1 MKRVK
6 KKKARSVSK
15 SKVKHKKFLLWFWG
29 LAISGLL
36 IVGVLFFFTAAGAFG
51 FDQFL
56 NPIAYRYRGP
66 TQYVGDAQLYIV
78 RCPMSPELSFQA
90 QQQVVFLWDPSLR

>member
-15 SKVKHKKFLLWFWG
+15 SKVKHKKFLLWLWG

-51 FDQFL
+51 RLPDETRL
-56 NPIAYRYRGP
+56 EDPEKDLA
-66 TQYVGDAQLYIV
+66 TQIISSDG
-78 RCPMSPELSFQA
+78 
-90 QQQVVFLWDPSLR
+90 QVIGKFFK

>member
-1 MKRVK
+1 LRPQGINERMPVTLGQG
-6 KKKARSVSK
+6 
-15 SKVKHKKFLLWFWG
+15 FL
-29 LAISGLL
+29 
-36 IVGVLFFFTAAGAFG
+36 FTAAGAFG